1 MVGRR
6 GEAVKFGEN
15 ELSVLDRCSKFG
27 ALVIDWKSVQWDVL
41 G

>member
-1 MVGRR
+1 MVGRS
-6 GEAVKFGEN
+6 GEAVKFWEN

-27 ALVIDWKSVQWDVL
+27 VLVIDWKSVQRDVF